1 MNVILTSDIMSSDK
15 RQLNSQNGFVD
26 KIHEYVEDINCLYI
40 PSNPYR
46 QFLTNTISSHH
57 KRAFKK
63 SGFTVKSWDVF
74 SLFQKN
80 ILKKLISNANLII
93 LAGGHV
99 PTQNKFFHDIKLKQC
114 IKDYKGLVIG
124 ISAGSMNS
132 AMEVY
137 AQPEKLGEA
146 KSPNY
151 DRFLEGLAI
160 TDIKV
165 LPHYKEIKHQRID
178 NQRIMEDVTLPDSY
192 GRKFYAIEDGA
203 YIVATENIIYGNC
216 YVIKDGKIKKVCNTG
231 QTVNLR
237 GVN

>member
-1 MNVILTSDIMSSDK
+1 MNVILSSEIMSSDK
-15 RQLNSQNGFVD
+15 RQLNSQNDFID
-26 KIHEYVEDINCLYI
+26 KIHEYVDDINCLYI

-57 KRAFKK
+57 KRAFEK

-99 PTQNKFFHDIKLKQC
+99 PTQNKFFNDIRLKQY

-132 AMEVY
+132 ATEVY
-137 AQPEKLGEA
+137 AQPEKLGEV

-151 DRFLEGLAI
+151 DRFLEGLGI
-160 TDIKV
+160 VDISV
-165 LPHYKEIKHQRID
+165 LPHYKDVKDERLD

-203 YIVATENIIYGNC
+203 FIVATENKIYGNC

-231 QTVNLR
+231 EAVNLW

>member
-1 MNVILTSDIMSSDK
+1 MNVILSSEIMSSDK
-15 RQLNSQNGFVD
+15 RQLNSQNDFID
-26 KIHEYVEDINCLYI
+26 KIHEYVDDINCLYI

-57 KRAFKK
+57 KRAFEK

-99 PTQNKFFHDIKLKQC
+99 PTQNKFFNDIRLKQC

-132 AMEVY
+132 ATEVY
-137 AQPEKLGEA
+137 AQPEKLGEV

-151 DRFLEGLAI
+151 DRFLEGLGI
-160 TDIKV
+160 VDISV
-165 LPHYKEIKHQRID
+165 LPHYKDVKDERLD

-203 YIVATENIIYGNC
+203 FIVATENKIYGNC

-231 QTVNLR
+231 EAVNL
-237 GVN
+237 

>member
-26 KIHEYVEDINCLYI
+26 KVQEYVGDINCLYI
-40 PSNPYR
+40 PSDPHTP
-46 QFLTNTISSHH
+46 FLTHTISSHY

-63 SGFTVKSWDVF
+63 SGFTVKHWTTLYPF
-74 SLFQKN
+74 KKRSLRQ
-80 ILKKLISNANLII
+80 LISRANLII

-99 PTQNKFFHDIKLKQC
+99 PTQNKFFHHIHLQKYIKNY
-114 IKDYKGLVIG
+114 DGLVIG

-132 AMEVY
+132 AKEVY
-137 AQPEKLGEA
+137 AQPENFGEV
-146 KSPNY
+146 KSTHY
-151 DRFLEGLAI
+151 RRFLKGLGI
-160 TDIKV
+160 VDISV

-216 YVIKDGKIKKVCNTG
+216 HVIKDGKIKKVCNTG

>member
-1 MNVILTSDIMSSDK
+1 MNVILTSDIMSPDK

-26 KIHEYVEDINCLYI
+26 KIHEYVEDIYCLYV
-40 PSNPYR
+40 PSDPR
-46 QFLTNTISSHH
+46 TPLLTNTISSHY
-57 KRAFKK
+57 KRAFEK

-80 ILKKLISNANLII
+80 KLKKLISNANLII

-99 PTQNKFFHDIKLKQC
+99 PTQNKFFHDINLKQC

-132 AMEVY
+132 ATEVY
-137 AQPEKLGEA
+137 AQPEKLGEV

-151 DRFLEGLAI
+151 ERFLEGLAI
-160 TDIKV
+160 TDITV
-165 LPHYKEIKHQRID
+165 LPHYKDVKDQRLD

-192 GRKFYAIEDGA
+192 GKKFYAIEDGA

-216 YVIKDGKIKKVCNTG
+216 YVIKDGNIKKVCNTG

>member
-1 MNVILTSDIMSSDK
+1 MNVILSSEIMSSDK
-15 RQLNSQNGFVD
+15 RQLNSQNDFID
-26 KIHEYVEDINCLYI
+26 KIHEYVDDINCLYI

-57 KRAFKK
+57 KRAFEK

-74 SLFQKN
+74 SFFQKN

-99 PTQNKFFHDIKLKQC
+99 PTQNKFFNDIRLKQC

-132 AMEVY
+132 ATEVY
-137 AQPEKLGEA
+137 AQPEKLGEV

-151 DRFLEGLAI
+151 DRFLEGLGI
-160 TDIKV
+160 VDISV
-165 LPHYKEIKHQRID
+165 LPHYKDVQDERLD

-203 YIVATENIIYGNC
+203 FIVATENKIYGNC

-231 QTVNLR
+231 EAVNLR

>member
-1 MNVILTSDIMSSDK
+1 MNVILSSEIMSSDK
-15 RQLNSQNGFVD
+15 RQLNSQNDFID
-26 KIHEYVEDINCLYI
+26 KIHEYVDDINCLYI

-57 KRAFKK
+57 KRAFEK

-74 SLFQKN
+74 SFFQKN

-99 PTQNKFFHDIKLKQC
+99 PTQNKFFNDIRLKQC

-132 AMEVY
+132 ATEVY
-137 AQPEKLGEA
+137 AQPEKLGEV

-151 DRFLEGLAI
+151 DRFLEGLGI
-160 TDIKV
+160 VDISV
-165 LPHYKEIKHQRID
+165 LPHYKDVQDERLD

-203 YIVATENIIYGNC
+203 FIVATENKIYGNC

-231 QTVNLR
+231 EAVNL
-237 GVN
+237 

>member
-1 MNVILTSDIMSSDK
+1 MNVILSSEIMSSDK
-15 RQLNSQNGFVD
+15 RQLNSQNDFID
-26 KIHEYVEDINCLYI
+26 KIHEYVDDINCLYI

-57 KRAFKK
+57 KRAFEK

-99 PTQNKFFHDIKLKQC
+99 PTQNKFFNDIRLKQY

-132 AMEVY
+132 ATEVY
-137 AQPEKLGEA
+137 AQPEKLGEV

-151 DRFLEGLAI
+151 DRFLEGLGI
-160 TDIKV
+160 VDISV
-165 LPHYKEIKHQRID
+165 LPHYKDVKDERLD

-203 YIVATENIIYGNC
+203 FIVATENKIYGNC

-231 QTVNLR
+231 EAVNL
-237 GVN
+237 

>member
-57 KRAFKK
+57 KRAFEK
-63 SGFTVKSWDVF
+63 SGFTVKRWDVF

-99 PTQNKFFHDIKLKQC
+99 PTQNKFFHDINLKQC

-132 AMEVY
+132 ATEVY
-137 AQPEKLGEA
+137 AQPEKLGEV
-146 KSPNY
+146 KSTHY
-151 DRFLEGLAI
+151 RRFLKGLGI
-160 TDIKV
+160 VDISV

-192 GRKFYAIEDGA
+192 GKKFYAIEDGA

-231 QTVNLR
+231 ETVNLR

>member
-1 MNVILTSDIMSSDK
+1 MNVILTSDIMSPDK

-26 KIHEYVEDINCLYI
+26 KIHEYVEDIYCLYV
-40 PSNPYR
+40 PSDPHTPL
-46 QFLTNTISSHH
+46 LTNTISSHH
-57 KRAFKK
+57 KRAFEK
-63 SGFTVKSWDVF
+63 SGFTVKDWEVLS
-74 SLFQKN
+74 
-80 ILKKLISNANLII
+80 IYKKSIIQQLISKSNLII

-99 PTQNKFFHDIKLKQC
+99 PTQNKFFHDIRLKQC

-132 AMEVY
+132 ATEVY

-151 DRFLEGLAI
+151 KRFLEGLAI
-160 TDIKV
+160 TDITV
-165 LPHYKEIKHQRID
+165 LPHYKDVKYERLD

-216 YVIKDGKIKKVCNTG
+216 YVIKDGRVRKVCNTG
-231 QTVNLR
+231 ETVNLR

>member
-1 MNVILTSDIMSSDK
+1 MKVILTSDIMSNDK
-15 RQLNSQNGFVD
+15 RQLNSLNGFVD
-26 KIHEYVEDINCLYI
+26 KIHEYVDDINCLYI
-40 PSNPYR
+40 PSDPYR
-46 QFLTNTISSHH
+46 KFLTNTISSHH

-80 ILKKLISNANLII
+80 ILKKLISNANIII

-99 PTQNKFFHDIKLKQC
+99 PTQNKFFHDIKLKQY

-132 AMEVY
+132 ATEVY
-137 AQPEKLGEA
+137 AQPEKLGEVE
-146 KSPNY
+146 SEHYN
-151 DRFLEGLAI
+151 RFLEGLAI
-160 TDIKV
+160 TDITV
-165 LPHYKEIKHQRID
+165 LPHYKDIKYERLD

-203 YIVATENIIYGNC
+203 YIVPNENKIYGNC
-216 YVIKDGKIKKVCNTG
+216 YVIKDGKIKKICNTG
-231 QTVNLR
+231 QSVNLR
-237 GVN
+237 GDY

>member
-1 MNVILTSDIMSSDK
+1 MNVILTSDIMSPDK

-26 KIHEYVEDINCLYI
+26 KIHEYVDDINCLYI

-57 KRAFKK
+57 KRAFEK

-80 ILKKLISNANLII
+80 KLKKLISNANLII

-99 PTQNKFFHDIKLKQC
+99 PTQNKFFHHIHLQKYIKN
-114 IKDYKGLVIG
+114 YNGLVIG
-124 ISAGSMNS
+124 ISAGSMN
-132 AMEVY
+132 AAAEVY
-137 AQPEKLGEA
+137 AQPENFGEV
-146 KSPNY
+146 KSTHY
-151 DRFLEGLAI
+151 RRFLKGLGI
-160 TDIKV
+160 VDISV

>member
-1 MNVILTSDIMSSDK
+1 MNVILSSEIMSSDK
-15 RQLNSQNGFVD
+15 RQLNSQNDFID
-26 KIHEYVEDINCLYI
+26 KIHEYVDDINCLYI

-57 KRAFKK
+57 KRAFEK

-99 PTQNKFFHDIKLKQC
+99 PTQNKFFNDIRLKQC

-132 AMEVY
+132 ATEVY
-137 AQPEKLGEA
+137 AQPEKLGEV

-151 DRFLEGLAI
+151 DRFLEGLGI
-160 TDIKV
+160 VDISV
-165 LPHYKEIKHQRID
+165 LPHYKDVKDERLD

-192 GRKFYAIEDGA
+192 GKKFYAIEDGA

-231 QTVNLR
+231 EAVNLR

>member
-1 MNVILTSDIMSSDK
+1 MKVILTSDIMSNDK
-15 RQLNSQNGFVD
+15 RQLNSLNGFVD
-26 KIHEYVEDINCLYI
+26 KIHEYVDDINCLYI
-40 PSNPYR
+40 PSDPYR
-46 QFLTNTISSHH
+46 KFLTNTISSHH

-80 ILKKLISNANLII
+80 KLNKLISNANLII

-99 PTQNKFFHDIKLKQC
+99 PTQNKFFHDIKLKQY

-132 AMEVY
+132 ATEVY
-137 AQPEKLGEA
+137 AQPEKLGEVE
-146 KSPNY
+146 SEHYN
-151 DRFLEGLAI
+151 RFLEGLAI
-160 TDIKV
+160 TDITV
-165 LPHYKEIKHQRID
+165 LPHYKDIKYERLD

-203 YIVATENIIYGNC
+203 YIVPNENKIYGNC
-216 YVIKDGKIKKVCNTG
+216 YVIKDGKIKKMCNTG
-231 QTVNLR
+231 QSVNLR
-237 GVN
+237 GDY

>member
-1 MNVILTSDIMSSDK
+1 MNVILTSDIMSPDK

-26 KIHEYVEDINCLYI
+26 KIHEYVDDINCLYI

-57 KRAFKK
+57 KRAFEK

-80 ILKKLISNANLII
+80 KLKKLISNANLII

-99 PTQNKFFHDIKLKQC
+99 PTQNKFFHDIRLKQC
-114 IKDYKGLVIG
+114 IKDYQGLVIG
-124 ISAGSMNS
+124 ISAGSMN
-132 AMEVY
+132 AAAEVY
-137 AQPEKLGEA
+137 AQPENFGEV
-146 KSPNY
+146 KSTHY
-151 DRFLEGLAI
+151 RRFLKGLGI
-160 TDIKV
+160 VDISV

-192 GRKFYAIEDGA
+192 GKKFYAIEDGA
-203 YIVATENIIYGNC
+203 FIIPTENKIYGNC
-216 YVIKDGKIKKVCNTG
+216 YVIKDGNIKKVCNTG
-231 QTVNLR
+231 QSVNLR